1 MKNIEKI
8 RSRLNRAIA
17 SGDNKNT
24 ILNICRRLDNLIVQ
38 YMRIQIKKS
47 VN

>member
-17 SGDNKNT
+17 SGCSKTT
-24 ILNICRRLDNLIVQ
+24 ILNISRRLDDLIVQ
-38 YMRIQIKKS
+38 QMKVQNKKA
-47 VN
+47 

>member
-24 ILNICRRLDNLIVQ
+24 ILNISRRLDNLIVQ